1 MKPWIARLPIAVHI
15 KIPVFD
21 AFLPYLCA
29 FMKKAAIIL
38 FLASVFVAC
47 SKKVTPTATAP
58 EPNLEIQEID
68 FGYFQGKARLVF
80 NDGKKEREVKAHIR
94 IRKDSVIWM
103 TFTVIGVQG
112 GKALINQDSI
122 TIVSTVDKEYY
133 VFDYPSLSKRFNF
146 DVNYQTIQS
155 AFLGN
160 LISPRQEADKINN
173 GDSYNRL
180 DQQRGSVTLSNF
192 INPTTKKLERVEMK
206 EQSTNNSVVIN
217 YSNFQPVADKTYPF
231 DGMIN
236 ILYKTPA
243 GLVNTSITLQYSKA
257 EVGDK
262 ELNFPFNIPKK
273 YERR

>member
-1 MKPWIARLPIAVHI
+1 
-15 KIPVFD
+15 
-21 AFLPYLCA
+21 
-29 FMKKAAIIL
+29 MKKAAIIL
-38 FLASVFVAC
+38 FLASALVAC
-47 SKKVTPTATAP
+47 SKKVIPTAPPP

-112 GKALINQDSI
+112 GRALINHDSI

-133 VFDYPSLSKRFNF
+133 VFDYPSLSRRFNF

-160 LISPRQEADKINN
+160 LISPRRETDKINN
-173 GDSYNRL
+173 GEKFNQL
-180 DQQRGSVTLSNF
+180 DQQRGTVAISNL
-192 INPTTKKLERVEMK
+192 INSSTKKLERVEMK
-206 EQSTNNSVVIN
+206 EQSTNNSVVIS

-231 DGMIN
+231 NGMIN
-236 ILYKTPA
+236 ILYKTSA
-243 GLVNTSITLQYSKA
+243 GLVNTSITLEYSKA

-262 ELNFPFNIPKK
+262 ELKFPFNIPKK